1 MATTKL
7 LVPAV
12 VLLVAMAATLARGQK
27 GLTKSE
33 KDMLTALRKEI
44 GSIEDDME

>member
-1 MATTKL
+1 MTTTKL

-12 VLLVAMAATLARGQK
+12 VLLVAMAASLARGQK

-33 KDMLTALRKEI
+33 KGVLIALRKEI
-44 GSIEDDME
+44 GSIEVDLE